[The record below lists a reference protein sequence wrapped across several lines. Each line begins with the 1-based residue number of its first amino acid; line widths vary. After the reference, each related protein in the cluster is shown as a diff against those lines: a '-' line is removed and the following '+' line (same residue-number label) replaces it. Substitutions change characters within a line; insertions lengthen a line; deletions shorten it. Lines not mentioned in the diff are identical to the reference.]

1 MKLSG
6 LKDAIQRWFTHRHQW
21 VAFCLLLGFCFSC
34 LPNLFFGQG
43 VAAMQS
49 QTVLEQGVSRAIA
62 RNPVEAE
69 QRGNAAYQAGAY
81 ELAAQLW
88 QQAAQSY
95 QQQAEV
101 AGQTR
106 SLSNLSL
113 AHQALGQWPQAEQ
126 AIAQALRL
134 AQQLTPRSPS
144 ILAQIFNTQGQLQL
158 ALGQS
163 AAALASWKQAE
174 TAYAQANDDPGL
186 IRSQL
191 NQIQALRNLGF
202 YRRALDQMEE
212 MEPAIQAL
220 ADVPL
225 KAIALGQAGEL
236 LRLAGDTTQAKVL
249 LEQSLAIS
257 ERLGLKDQSAQALM
271 NLGALAHTRREA
283 EEALSYYDRAL
294 AAATRPNRPQISL
307 AKLTL
312 LLQQEDLDSAQSLWP
327 QLETDLGLLP
337 INHSSIYQRINLAA
351 QLMTLKELE
360 QSSQN
365 ALEKALN
372 KAASK
377 SPGWSNIEAL
387 LNSSL
392 SQARTIQDQRAESYA
407 LGILGEAYYI
417 QERLG
422 EAVARTNEAL
432 QLAQRLSAQDIAYRW
447 QWNLSQM
454 QMQQGHI
461 ESALDNCGEAVAM
474 LQGLQSDLV
483 ALNPDIM
490 FSFKSDIEPIY
501 RGYADM
507 LIQANDKA
515 QDKQQNLRQVQDVS
529 QNYLAQ
535 AEAAARG
542 LRLSEVTHFLGENCA
557 PSNAQPINI
566 GTIDPSAAV
575 IYPMLFEDRLEVLLN
590 LPDQSF
596 KHFTTS
602 VPRTEV
608 EKLAKQLRYYLVVRS
623 SRRYLKLSQQL
634 YDWLLR
640 PLEAELEAQG
650 IETLVFS
657 LDGVLQGIPMAALYD
672 GQQFL
677 IENYQVALTPSLE
690 LFDPKPLDTENLSVL
705 AAGLSESRQGF
716 TPLPFVEAEIDNIQ
730 QRISGT
736 TALLDEEFTSA
747 ALQARVQTTNAPVVH
762 IATHGQF
769 GSRPEE
775 TFLLAWDQSVNVKQI
790 DKLLQRRS
798 SQAKQA
804 IELLVLSAC
813 ETAEGDD
820 QAMLGLAGLSIKAG
834 ARSTLAT
841 LWSVNDAGTSELM
854 QNFYEALSEPGMS
867 RAKALQQAQQA
878 MLKERVYRHPL
889 YWASYV
895 MVGNWL

>member
-6 LKDAIQRWFTHRHQW
+6 LKDAIQRWLTHRPRW
-21 VAFCLLLGFCFSC
+21 MACCLLLGFCLSY
-34 LPNLFFGQG
+34 LPNLVLGQG
-43 VAAMQS
+43 AVAMQPQPLLGQEWS
-49 QTVLEQGVSRAIA
+49 STIA
-62 RNPVEAE
+62 LNPAEAE

-81 ELAAQLW
+81 DLAAQLW

-95 QQQAEV
+95 QQQSEI
-101 AGQTR
+101 AGQAR

-113 AHQALGQWPQAEQ
+113 AHQALGQWSQAEP
-126 AIAQALRL
+126 AIAQALEL
-134 AQQLTPRSPS
+134 AQRLTPRSHA
-144 ILAQIFNTQGQLQL
+144 ILAQTFNTQGQLQL

-163 AAALASWKQAE
+163 ANALASWQQAE
-174 TAYAQANDDPGL
+174 TAYAQASDGSGL

-202 YRRALDQMEE
+202 YRRALDRMEE
-212 MEPAIQAL
+212 MEPGIQAL
-220 ADVPL
+220 AEVPL

-236 LRLAGDTTQAKVL
+236 LRLAGDTTHAEVL
-249 LEQSLAIS
+249 LEQSLTLS
-257 ERLGLKDQSAQALM
+257 KTLGLKEQSAQALM
-271 NLGALAHTRREA
+271 NLGALAHTGQDVEA
-283 EEALSYYDRAL
+283 AIAYYNRAL
-294 AAATRPNRPQISL
+294 TAATPMSRPQISL
-307 AKLTL
+307 AKLAL
-312 LLQQEDLDSAQSLWP
+312 LLQQEDLDSARSLWP
-327 QLETDLGLLP
+327 QLETDLGQLP
-337 INHSSIYQRINLAA
+337 VNHSSIYQRINLAA
-351 QLMTLKELE
+351 QLMKLKELE
-360 QSSQN
+360 QSTQ
-365 ALEKALN
+365 KAPRQTPAN
-372 KAASK
+372 

-387 LNSSL
+387 LRNSL
-392 SQARTIQDQRAESYA
+392 NQARTIQDQRAESYA
-407 LGILGEAYYI
+407 LGILGKAYCMQKRLDEAI
-417 QERLG
+417 
-422 EAVARTNEAL
+422 ARSTKAL
-432 QLAQRLSAQDIAYRW
+432 QLAQQLSAQDIAYRW

-454 QMQQGHI
+454 QMQQGHV
-461 ESALDNCGEAVAM
+461 ESALENCGEAVAI

-483 ALNPDIM
+483 ALNPDVM
-490 FSFKSDIEPIY
+490 FSFRADIEPIY
-501 RGYADM
+501 RSYADM

-542 LRLSEVTHFLGENCA
+542 LRLSEMTHFLGENCA
-557 PSNAQPINI
+557 PNNAQPINI

-596 KHFTTS
+596 KHFTTP

-608 EKLAKQLRYYLVVRS
+608 EKLAQQLRYYLVVRS
-623 SRRYLKLSQQL
+623 SRRYLRLSGQL
-634 YDWLLR
+634 YDWIVR
-640 PLEAELEAQG
+640 PLQAELEAQE

-672 GQQFL
+672 GKQFL

-690 LFDPKPLDTENLSVL
+690 LFDPKPLDTDNLSVL

-716 TPLPFVEAEIDNIQ
+716 TPLPFVEDEIDNIQ

-736 TALLDEEFTSA
+736 TTLLDEEFTSA
-747 ALQARVQTTNAPVVH
+747 ALHDRIQTTNAPVVH

-790 DKLLQRRS
+790 DQLLQRRS

-854 QNFYEALSEPGMS
+854 QNFYQALSEPGMS